1 MFTSGAKHY
10 KKFEPIV
17 YVTRCPK
24 HSISINLLPPEM
36 LVQLG

>member
-10 KKFEPIV
+10 KNFEPI